1 VTVDLIADGVH
12 SDPLMLRLVLRC
24 KTAACVSLIS
34 DAVAPAGLGDGE
46 YRVWGETITV
56 EAGRTR
62 NERGSI
68 AGSVISMR
76 DAVRTARGL
85 GLAEPDVAR
94 IASLNPAR
102 LLGVDM
108 EFGSIETG
116 KRADLAALDAQG
128 RVRLTLVGGRVAYDS
143 RQ

>member
-1 VTVDLIADGVH
+1 
-12 SDPLMLRLVLRC
+12 MLRLVLRC
-24 KTAACVSLIS
+24 KTAARVSLIS

-68 AGSVISMR
+68 AGSVISML
-76 DAVRTARGL
+76 DAVRMMRSLGLPETDTAR
-85 GLAEPDVAR
+85 V
-94 IASLNPAR
+94 ASLNPAR
-102 LLGVDM
+102 LLGIDADC
-108 EFGSIETG
+108 GSIEEG
-116 KRADLAALDAQG
+116 KRADLAALDADG
-128 RVRLTLVGGRVAYDS
+128 RVRLTLVGGRVAHDS